1 MKKSFSNAAEELITG
16 IPSVADEGSF
26 TETEAGNEKSNA
38 SAGAGYM
45 RYVEPRSERM
55 NLLLSR
61 SLVKKL
67 EAEAKARSMSKNG
80 LVNEIL
86 EAYFEK
92 M

>member
-16 IPSVADEGSF
+16 IPSALDEGGNFS
-26 TETEAGNEKSNA
+26 ESENEKEKA
-38 SAGAGYM
+38 PAGAGYM

-55 NLLLSR
+55 NLLLSK

-67 EAEAKARSMSKNG
+67 ESEAKARGLSKNG

-86 EAYFEK
+86 EGYFEK
-92 M
+92 I

>member
-16 IPSVADEGSF
+16 IPSATNEGGSF
-26 TETEAGNEKSNA
+26 TETENEKGNA
-38 SAGAGYM
+38 SVGVGYM

-55 NLLLSR
+55 NLLLSK

-67 EAEAKARSMSKNG
+67 EVEAKTRGLSKNG

-86 EAYFEK
+86 EEHFEK